1 MMDGDR
7 ALVEELRLIR
17 YQLLRI
23 SVTLDCIWR
32 VMRDYAKDTEG
43 RTG

>member
-1 MMDGDR
+1 MDGVG

-23 SVTLDCIWR
+23 SVTLDCMFR
-32 VMRDYAKDTEG
+32 VMKDTRG

>member
-1 MMDGDR
+1 MDEDR

-23 SVTLDCIWR
+23 SVTLDCMLR
-32 VMRDYAKDTEG
+32 VLKDTLEDTRG